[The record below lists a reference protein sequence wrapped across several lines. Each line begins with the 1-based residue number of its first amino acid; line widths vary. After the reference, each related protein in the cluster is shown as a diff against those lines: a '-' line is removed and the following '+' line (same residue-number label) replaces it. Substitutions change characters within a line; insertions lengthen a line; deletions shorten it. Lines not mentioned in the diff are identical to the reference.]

1 MLLLFPMTDPTMKV
15 TPPMTPN
22 SLFRET
28 VADACPPPP
37 PPPFSMPPI
46 GATWMGVT

>member
-1 MLLLFPMTDPTMKV
+1 MLLLFLPMTDPTMKV

-22 SLFRET
+22 SLLRVT
-28 VADACPPPP
+28 VAAAAC